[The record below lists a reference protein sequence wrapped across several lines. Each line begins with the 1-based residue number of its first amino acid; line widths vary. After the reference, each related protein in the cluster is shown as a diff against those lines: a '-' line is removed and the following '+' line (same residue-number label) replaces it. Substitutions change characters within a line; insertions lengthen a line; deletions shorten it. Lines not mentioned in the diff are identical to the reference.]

1 MQIDKIKNM
10 YCGIIINLRVLIF
23 VDFVYND
30 KIVIVKSGRKLTI
43 NVKELREKGTNM
55 APSLKYI
62 RINVFYY
69 IDDIIHL
76 MQKLVTKKQKKEMAK
91 HLHF

>member
-1 MQIDKIKNM
+1 M
-10 YCGIIINLRVLIF
+10 YCVIIINRMVLIF

-43 NVKELREKGTNM
+43 SVKELREKGTKM
-55 APSLKYI
+55 APSLKSI

-76 MQKLVTKKQKKEMAK
+76 MQKL
-91 HLHF
+91 L